1 MKDTLKGPTLDNISR
16 PDFYFWKKSSSTA
29 LEKQAAE
36 AEKGKL
42 YTQRHARKTKV
53 NHSTQ
58 LRVTHPQAHTEEN
71 LQPSSYIKQVMNWEA
86 KFKRSRTEWRR
97 KVNLGERERGGT
109 EEGLDLQELLS
120 LSLVPEVTSS
130 GRTRQVRV
138 STHTHIYMNTH
149 TTHTYVNTCTNL
161 HSLT

>member
-1 MKDTLKGPTLDNISR
+1 MKDTLKGPTLDNISH

-58 LRVTHPQAHTEEN
+58 LRVTYPQAHTEEN
-71 LQPSSYIKQVMNWEA
+71 LQPSSYIKQVMNWET

-97 KVNLGERERGGT
+97 KVNLGERERERGDRGGARLT
-109 EEGLDLQELLS
+109 GTTLIIAGARGYQLWKDKTGQS
-120 LSLVPEVTSS
+120 
-130 GRTRQVRV
+130 Q
-138 STHTHIYMNTH
+138 H
-149 TTHTYVNTCTNL
+149 THTYIWTHIQHT
-161 HSLT
+161 HM

>member
-36 AEKGKL
+36 AEKCKL

-71 LQPSSYIKQVMNWEA
+71 LQPSSYIKQVMN
-86 KFKRSRTEWRR
+86 
-97 KVNLGERERGGT
+97 
-109 EEGLDLQELLS
+109 
-120 LSLVPEVTSS
+120 
-130 GRTRQVRV
+130 
-138 STHTHIYMNTH
+138 
-149 TTHTYVNTCTNL
+149 
-161 HSLT
+161 

>member
-36 AEKGKL
+36 AAKCKL

-71 LQPSSYIKQVMNWEA
+71 LQPSSYIKQVMN
-86 KFKRSRTEWRR
+86 
-97 KVNLGERERGGT
+97 
-109 EEGLDLQELLS
+109 
-120 LSLVPEVTSS
+120 
-130 GRTRQVRV
+130 
-138 STHTHIYMNTH
+138 
-149 TTHTYVNTCTNL
+149 
-161 HSLT
+161 